1 LNTAISKDSPPAN
14 IFQKAYLVATL
25 IKPNKECLLSVFF
38 TSFIFILAAYLV
50 KNTNLNKTLLFIVIS
65 IKIENINARV
75 HKGWLFVTGYS
86 SIRGDKLTKSL
97 SGKGFN

>member
-14 IFQKAYLVATL
+14 IFPKAYLVATL
-25 IKPNKECLLSVFF
+25 IKPNKERLLLLLF
-38 TSFIFILAAYLV
+38 TSFVSILAAYLV
-50 KNTNLNKTLLFIVIS
+50 KNTHLNKTLLFIVIS
-65 IKIENINARV
+65 IKSINARV
-75 HKGWLFVTGYS
+75 HNGWLFVTWYS